1 MQEKAYKSHFFVDC
15 SVATE
20 DKYGSNVNMEPD
32 SPTDEEKQSKPD
44 EGISD
49 FTMVGLNYKTIIFLN
64 IFYHSSHKIST

>member
-1 MQEKAYKSHFFVDC
+1 MWGICARKSVEKPFFVDC

-49 FTMVGLNYKTIIFLN
+49 FTMVCLNCKTIIFLN
-64 IFYHSSHKIST
+64 MFYHSSL

>member
-64 IFYHSSHKIST
+64 IFYHSSL